1 MEFSR
6 QEYWSGFPCPPPGE
20 LPDPGFEPM
29 SLASVALS
37 GRFFTTVPLRKPV
50 SFPPI
55 HPTALKLWVT
65 TLGIVGI
72 LDPVVRLGML
82 ST

>member
-1 MEFSR
+1 MLNCFSRVQLFVTPWPVALQAPLSMEFSR

-50 SFPPI
+50 SSHLFIPQP
-55 HPTALKLWVT
+55 
-65 TLGIVGI
+65 
-72 LDPVVRLGML
+72 
-82 ST
+82 